1 MDRNI
6 FAQALALS
14 LGLSGLLL
22 LPTLGHAAPSQ
33 CSNHDTMAA
42 ELARQFSE
50 QTHAMGLAQ
59 DATVM
64 ELYASDKGT
73 WTLTVT
79 LPNGMTCL
87 VAAGDNFESITP
99 TQVAK
104 GDPA

>member
-6 FAQALALS
+6 FALS
-14 LGLSGLLL
+14 LGLAGLLL
-22 LPTLGHAAPSQ
+22 LPTLGRAAPTQGS
-33 CSNHDTMAA
+33 SHDAVA
-42 ELARQFSE
+42 SELARQFAE
-50 QTHAMGLAQ
+50 RPHAMGLAE

-79 LPNGMTCL
+79 LPSGMTCL
-87 VAAGDNFESITP
+87 VAAGDNFESLQP
-99 TQVAK
+99 AQVAK